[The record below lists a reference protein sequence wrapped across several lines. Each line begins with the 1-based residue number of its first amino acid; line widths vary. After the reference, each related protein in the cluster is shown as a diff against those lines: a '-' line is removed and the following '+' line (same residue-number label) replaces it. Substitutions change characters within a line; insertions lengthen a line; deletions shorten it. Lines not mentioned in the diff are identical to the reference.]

1 MAAMDLVELK
11 KKLTQNPWAIAAWI
25 VVSLIGF
32 ATIIRNI
39 LSWNGWF
46 NEMVRAASLIDPKTG
61 AVSIKPWFFW
71 LFAALVSCCVIFLA
85 LLIRSEINLGNA
97 LKIKNERVTTAF
109 KTMQGMM
116 WAATRI
122 RDQHHPA
129 ATQVVKSFRNI
140 EVYFRINTDFDGDV
154 VQKWEVYATQHP
166 VHFWSTSV
174 QATSEASPRE
184 YLDDIN
190 FKVADEGGQGVV
202 YLPTENDA
210 RSKKVVIYFLPQIE
224 PGAEPR
230 KVVFSYNWKGLFN
243 QLKSKGS
250 EEFNWTTES
259 VEGIEKIHFSVLLQ
273 KATGHE
279 LVCDVIGPKHCD
291 AKPMPISNEHDWT
304 GFTYTLENVPA
315 GKVRVG
321 LVLKLKKV

>member
-1 MAAMDLVELK
+1 MDFVELK
-11 KKLTQNPWAIAAWI
+11 KKILANPAT
-25 VVSLIGF
+25 VVIWVILSLIGV
-32 ATIIRNI
+32 ATILRNI
-39 LSWNGWF
+39 LSWYGWF
-46 NEMVRAASLIDPKTG
+46 DALVLGAIVIDQKTASMT
-61 AVSIKPWFFW
+61 VKPWFFW
-71 LFAALVSCCVIFLA
+71 FFAILVSCCLVFLA
-85 LLIRSEINLGNA
+85 LLIRSDINLGDA
-97 LKIKNERVTTAF
+97 LKVKNERITTAF

-140 EVYFRINTDFDGDV
+140 DISFRINKEFDAEV
-154 VQKWEVYATQHP
+154 VQKWEVYAIKEP

-190 FKVADEGGQGVV
+190 FKVNDEGGNGVV

-224 PGAEPR
+224 PGTEPR
-230 KVVFSYNWKGLFN
+230 KIVFSYNWKGLFN
-243 QLKSKGS
+243 QLRSKGS

-259 VEGIEKIHFSVLLQ
+259 VGVIDKIHFSVLLE
-273 KATGHE
+273 KGTGHE
-279 LVCDVIGPKHCD
+279 LVCDVIGPRH
-291 AKPMPISNEHDWT
+291 SNARPVPASGEDGWT
-304 GFTYTLENVPA
+304 GFTYTLEKVPG
-315 GKVRVG
+315 GKVRIG
-321 LVLKLKKV
+321 LVFKLKKV

>member
-1 MAAMDLVELK
+1 MDFVELK
-11 KKLTQNPWAIAAWI
+11 KKILGNPIT
-25 VVSLIGF
+25 VVIWVLLSLIGM

-39 LSWNGWF
+39 LSWYGWF
-46 NEMVRAASLIDPKTG
+46 NALVLG
-61 AVSIKPWFFW
+61 AVVVDQKTASMTVKPWFFW
-71 LFAALVSCCVIFLA
+71 LFAILVSCCLVFLA
-85 LLIRSEINLGNA
+85 LLIRSDINLSVA

-140 EVYFRINTDFDGDV
+140 DISFRINKEFDGDV
-154 VQKWEVYATQHP
+154 VQKWEVLATTEP

-190 FKVADEGGQGVV
+190 FKVTDETGNGIV

-210 RSKKVVIYFLPQIE
+210 RSKKVVMYFLPQIE
-224 PGAEPR
+224 VGAEPR
-230 KVVFSYNWKGLFN
+230 KIVFGYNWKGLFN

-250 EEFNWTTES
+250 EEFNWATTS
-259 VEGIEKIHFSVLLQ
+259 VQAISKIHFSILLQ
-273 KATGHE
+273 KGTGYE
-279 LVCDVIGPKHCD
+279 LTCDVLGPMYGT
-291 AKPMPISNEHDWT
+291 AKPVQAAVDDWT
-304 GFTYTLENVPA
+304 GFDYTLDV
-315 GKVRVG
+315 
-321 LVLKLKKV
+321 LVST

>member
-1 MAAMDLVELK
+1 MDFAELK
-11 KKLTQNPWAIAAWI
+11 QKIMANVVTVAIWVI
-25 VVSLIGF
+25 LSLIGI
-32 ATIIRNI
+32 ATVIRNV
-39 LSWNGWF
+39 LSWYGWF
-46 NEMVRAASLIDPKTG
+46 NGLILW
-61 AVSIKPWFFW
+61 AVVVDQKSATVTVKPWFFW
-71 LFAALVSCCVIFLA
+71 FFAGLVSCCLVFLA
-85 LLIRSEINLGNA
+85 LLIRSEINLSNA

-116 WAATRI
+116 WAAASI

-129 ATQVVKSFRNI
+129 ATKVVKSFRNI
-140 EVYFRINTDFDGDV
+140 DISFRINEDFDAEV
-154 VQKWEVYATQHP
+154 VQKWGVFATKEP

-190 FKVADEGGQGVV
+190 FKVNDESGHGVV

-210 RSKKVVIYFLPQIE
+210 RSKKVVMYFLPQIE

-230 KVVFSYNWKGLFN
+230 KIVFSYNWKGLFN

-259 VEGIEKIHFSVLLQ
+259 VEAIDKIQFSFLLQ
-273 KATGHE
+273 KGKGHE
-279 LVCDVIGPKHCD
+279 LACDVIGPRHSD
-291 AKPMPISNEHDWT
+291 AKPVQAIGEDGWT
-304 GFTYTLENVPA
+304 GFTYTLENVPG

-321 LVLKLKKV
+321 LVLKLKKA